1 MRIVLYQLIAAVW
14 LTGVLAGPAVAEEFR
29 YYVWVDDQ
37 GIVHAEE
44 KAPKGR
50 DYKVR
55 VIEDINANVVP
66 AKDFRIG
73 DLPAD
78 FRRSSD
84 NIRDA
89 ESAPAD
95 TDDSGKA
102 AKRDSQS
109 SPAVEK

>member
-1 MRIVLYQLIAAVW
+1 MRTVFFHILAVLC
-14 LTGVLAGPAVAEEFR
+14 LTGVVSSPVSAEEFR

-44 KAPKGR
+44 NAPKGR

-73 DLPAD
+73 DLPPD
-78 FRRSSD
+78 FRRSSE
-84 NIRDA
+84 NIGDA
-89 ESAPAD
+89 APPAG
-95 TDDSGKA
+95 TKPTGKA
-102 AKRDSQS
+102 GQ
-109 SPAVEK
+109 

>member
-1 MRIVLYQLIAAVW
+1 MRTVFLQIAAALW
-14 LTGVLAGPAVAEEFR
+14 LAGVLAGSAAAEEFR
-29 YYVWVDDQ
+29 YYVWTDDQ
-37 GIVHAEE
+37 GIIHAEE

-66 AKDFRIG
+66 SKDFRIG

-84 NIRDA
+84 NIKDA
-89 ESAPAD
+89 ESTPTD
-95 TDDSGKA
+95 TGNA
-102 AKRDSQS
+102 AKPESRS

>member
-1 MRIVLYQLIAAVW
+1 MRTVFVYTLAVLC
-14 LTGVLAGPAVAEEFR
+14 LTGIVSSPVAAEEFR

-66 AKDFRIG
+66 AEDFRVG

-84 NIRDA
+84 NIGDGSSAA
-89 ESAPAD
+89 EAEQ
-95 TDDSGKA
+95 TGKA
-102 AKRDSQS
+102 DEPSVQR
-109 SPAVEK
+109 SPAVKK